1 MKGWLSSYI
10 RVPYPFRRAP
20 FSPSTLIWSKIF
32 DFCKRPHDRCD
43 QLCWCR
49 RQSLTN
55 IAMKVD
61 FQDRSPCLLGT
72 TLMMKIPLPLAPT
85 PDALTPIFR
94 LGLEYQAISHGSQ
107 IAKLNKLRNRTGI
120 VRTRAIRTY

>member
-1 MKGWLSSYI
+1 MKSWLSSYI

-49 RQSLTN
+49 RQSLN
-55 IAMKVD
+55 VVAMKVD
-61 FQDRSPCLLGT
+61 FQASSTKVGVSLRRQSLES
-72 TLMMKIPLPLAPT
+72 
-85 PDALTPIFR
+85 FR
-94 LGLEYQAISHGSQ
+94 QDNFQLKAE
-107 IAKLNKLRNRTGI
+107 
-120 VRTRAIRTY
+120 V